1 MFKAGAA
8 LASAL
13 AIAGVVAAIAMAQ
26 QPVPTVTVTA
36 SPTAVSAQPASGIPA
51 GPTRFTIT
59 RARARLGL
67 SVYFALLNPGVTV
80 DELRATLER
89 DDRTRGSQS
98 LGLVSIQASAV
109 LTGAETRRDVIFRL
123 KPGLT
128 YVMVSEPDG
137 EGDNPPASRGIST
150 FTTSAQSNGAAD
162 PRPDATVRMV
172 DLRFRGATTLPRR
185 GIVRFENFGGV
196 PHIAVAFPLR
206 PRVTTAQ
213 FGRALRTDNERAMG
227 RLLAGEPLGLQTLIS
242 GGGAWD
248 HQLVSFS
255 RAGRYG
261 LVCFFNEHHRLGM
274 YRIVRVR

>member
-13 AIAGVVAAIAMAQ
+13 AVAGVVAAIAMAQ
-26 QPVPTVTVTA
+26 QPVPTVAVTA
-36 SPTAVSAQPASGIPA
+36 SPTAVSAQVTGAIAA

-67 SVYFALLNPGVTV
+67 SVYFGLLNPGVSI
-80 DELRATLER
+80 DELQATLER
-89 DDRTRGSQS
+89 DDRTRGSQA

-109 LTGAETRRDVIFRL
+109 LTRNETRRDVTFRL

-128 YVMVSEPDG
+128 YVMVSEPDT

-150 FTTSAQSNGAAD
+150 FTTSAQSNGATA

-185 GIVRFENFGGV
+185 GVVRFENFGGV

-213 FGRALRTDNERAMG
+213 FGRAIRSDNERAVA
-227 RLLAGEPLGLQTLIS
+227 RLLAGQPVGLQTLIS
-242 GGGAWD
+242 GGGASD
-248 HQLVSFS
+248 DQQVTFS
-255 RAGRYG
+255 RVGRYG